1 MLSNTIKRTILYLPL
16 FFFLSLIACATV
28 PRERIFDDFIILKT
42 EADDSLSSLAA
53 RYLGTHEK
61 DWVIA
66 EFNNIDTIRPGQEL
80 IIPLRPFEWGGL
92 KANGYKTVPILTYFR
107 FSKNQTSELTVSETA
122 FRDQMKYLKENGY
135 RVITLGNLLDFLDF
149 KAQIPKKSVLIT
161 FDDGWGSLYDIAFPI
176 LRDYGFS
183 ATLFVYTDFIGGRK
197 ALSWEQINELAK
209 NGFDIQCK
217 TKTHRDLVKLNEGES
232 FREYFKAV
240 RNEISLSKQII
251 EQKLNKK
258 CKYMAYPYGETN
270 DLVIALVK
278 REGYRA
284 AFTAKRG
291 SNPFF
296 VDNYMINRSVIHG
309 GFNIKQF
316 KDNLDVFSTIRLK

>member
-16 FFFLSLIACATV
+16 FFFLSLIACATA

-66 EFNNIDTIRPGQEL
+66 EFNDIDTIRPGREL

-92 KANGYKTVPILTYFR
+92 KANGYNTVPILTYFR
-107 FSKNQTSELTVSETA
+107 FSKNKTSELTVSETA

-135 RVITLGNLLDFLDF
+135 RVITLDNLLDFLDF
-149 KAQIPKKSVLIT
+149 KAQIPKKAVLIT

-251 EQKLNKK
+251 EQKLSKK
-258 CKYMAYPYGETN
+258 CKYIAYPYGETN
-270 DLVIALVK
+270 DFVIALVK
-278 REGYRA
+278 KEGYRA

-296 VDNYMINRSVIHG
+296 VNNYMINRSVIYG
-309 GFNIKQF
+309 GFDIKQF
-316 KDNLDVFSTIRLK
+316 KDNLDVFSTIKLK

>member
-66 EFNNIDTIRPGQEL
+66 EFNDIDTIRPGREL

-149 KAQIPKKSVLIT
+149 KVQIPKKSVLIT

-197 ALSWEQINELAK
+197 ALTWEQINELAK

-296 VDNYMINRSVIHG
+296 VNNYMINRSVIHG